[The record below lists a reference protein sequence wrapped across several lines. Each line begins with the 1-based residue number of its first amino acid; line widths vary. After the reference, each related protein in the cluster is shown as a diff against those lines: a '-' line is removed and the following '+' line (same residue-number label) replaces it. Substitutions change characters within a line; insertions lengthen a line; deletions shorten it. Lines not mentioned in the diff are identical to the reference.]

1 MKNWTMLTLAAC
13 GIAVA
18 GCATQLSDFE
28 AERLA
33 IAAIKSSF
41 KSQGQAGLER
51 LDQDEVQAACSK
63 YRNGLPQELAAKITQ
78 AQLATIKYPARL
90 MGDWRAGERIAQS
103 GRGKQFDDDPRS
115 PAGGNCYACHQ
126 LAPHEL
132 AFGTIGPSLYQF
144 GKLRGAGE
152 TIQRYTYGKIY
163 NSEAY
168 SACSGMPRFGH
179 NNILTQEQIAD
190 LVALLLNP
198 DSPVNK

>member
-1 MKNWTMLTLAAC
+1 MAFALTVYGL
-13 GIAVA
+13 AVA
-18 GCATQLSDFE
+18 GCATPLSDAE

-33 IAAIKSSF
+33 LEAIKSSF
-41 KSQGQAGLER
+41 KSRGQAGVDR
-51 LDQDEVQAACSK
+51 LNQDEVQAACSK
-63 YRNGLPQELAAKITQ
+63 YRNGLPPELAEKIAQ
-78 AQLATIKYPARL
+78 AQLTSIQYPARL

-103 GRGKQFDDDPRS
+103 GRGKQFSDDPGI

-126 LAPHEL
+126 LAPQEL
-132 AFGTIGPSLYQF
+132 AFGTIGPSLYQY

-152 TIQRYTYGKIY
+152 AMQRYTYGKIY

-168 SACSGMPRFGH
+168 SACSNMPRFGH
-179 NNILTQEQIAD
+179 KNILTPEQIAD